1 MRSSVYPR
9 GSPRPASGRP
19 RSGFARQ
26 PHKKGY
32 LGRPVSR
39 EERLARNEDFFRSVN
54 ERIRD
59 IADRHGSDL
68 HDYEFL
74 CECSDPACLERVT
87 LSLDEYEA
95 VRADATRFVLAEGH
109 TDATIERVVETAPDH
124 VVVEKVGVAAEV
136 VQELDPR
143 AA

>member
-1 MRSSVYPR
+1 M
-9 GSPRPASGRP
+9 
-19 RSGFARQ
+19 
-26 PHKKGY
+26 
-32 LGRPVSR
+32 SR
-39 EERLARNEDFFRSVN
+39 EERLAQNEAFFRSVN

-59 IADRHGSDL
+59 LADRHGSDQ
-68 HDYEFL
+68 HPYEFL
-74 CECSDPACLERVT
+74 CECSDPACVDRVT

-109 TDATIERVVETAPDH
+109 ADGTIEKVLEASPDH

-136 VQELDPR
+136 AEALDPR